1 MRHVQKVQTI
11 REELTRRTAVQCGA
25 FVLDVVRSAPLTYRR
40 TDNGQILSP
49 ADLANLRS
57 RYPEATIIVDDIA

>member
-1 MRHVQKVQTI
+1 MRYVQSVKTI
-11 REELTRRTAVQCGA
+11 REEITRRTAVQCGA
-25 FVLDVVRSAPLTYRR
+25 FILDVIRSAPLTYRR
-40 TDNGQILSP
+40 TDTGQILSP